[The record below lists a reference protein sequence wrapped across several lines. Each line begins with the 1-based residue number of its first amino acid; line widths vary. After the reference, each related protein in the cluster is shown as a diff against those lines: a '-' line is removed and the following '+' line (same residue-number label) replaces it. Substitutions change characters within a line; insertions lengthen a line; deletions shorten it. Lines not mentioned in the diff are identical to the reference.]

1 MGGMA
6 SKTRITGPRGR
17 LRVWG
22 PQQNAIVNGQIES
35 PQAIDLRSDDRKRI
49 RSFANDVLA
58 AERVDAENGER

>member
-1 MGGMA
+1 M
-6 SKTRITGPRGR
+6 
-17 LRVWG
+17 
-22 PQQNAIVNGQIES
+22 NGQIES